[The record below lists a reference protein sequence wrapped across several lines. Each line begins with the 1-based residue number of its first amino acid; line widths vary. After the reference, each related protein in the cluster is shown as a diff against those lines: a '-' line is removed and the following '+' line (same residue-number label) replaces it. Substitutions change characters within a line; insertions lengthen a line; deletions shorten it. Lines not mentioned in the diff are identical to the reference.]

1 MLRNIVIKIYIVKV
15 KSKIQNGS
23 YATYSLER
31 RSLTAV
37 GCDQCP
43 TRGGTK
49 GSFPHSL
56 RLLTFNCEK
65 VRKKD
70 M

>member
-23 YATYSLER
+23 YATYSFER
-31 RSLTAV
+31 RSLTAM
-37 GCDQCP
+37 GCDQ
-43 TRGGTK
+43 
-49 GSFPHSL
+49 SFPWCPVWSTQ
-56 RLLTFNCEK
+56 TFNCEK

-70 M
+70 T